1 MEDNPWNVK
10 SFDEFLFYICPEC
23 NYFSKELEGL
33 LDHAEDLHGENYSK
47 VKLHS
52 KIEVSETI
60 FMSNNSSP
68 MKQCDLKPSA
78 NTTEKVS
85 MIDEHKPQRELVP
98 GHQIQLKKA
107 SKRKQTFERKRSGEG
122 EGLTKQCEYCES
134 PLYFNSRDML
144 KHLNE
149 NHDIVVVV
157 TDRAKKQPKLNSTAL
172 KQNDEI
178 GKQTLNMSTSVMKTE
193 PEDNSTIVHDD
204 DPLEAIENET
214 ESKSKALKRNKQIGM
229 ETSAVKT
236 EPKDDSIIVVDDPL
250 EPTENEPIDNSN
262 EEFGMETCTVKTN
275 SEDDSIIVHDE
286 PIEPIEKDPL
296 AISSFQCEFC
306 SKKYKTNNGLHQHLA
321 VCKHVNKKLE
331 TCDKKLET
339 CDDKLETCD
348 LCLTKVSSL
357 KYSEHRYTCELTL
370 KVHNRK
376 DFATR
381 HESTCNECGEKFSDA
396 DALVQHVS
404 FHKRHRYVCEF
415 CQRQFTGHFGLWC
428 HIKEMHKGFGRRRS
442 QKPTQATQVKCEF
455 CEKQFSSKYI
465 REHINRMHPNQYKP
479 MSKQKIRYNFAP
491 MSKQAKKN

>member
-68 MKQCDLKPSA
+68 IKQCDLKSLTNA
-78 NTTEKVS
+78 KVEVS
-85 MIDEHKPQRELVP
+85 MKDEHKPQREPVP

-107 SKRKQTFERKRSGEG
+107 SKRKQSFERIRSGKVE
-122 EGLTKQCEYCES
+122 ELTKQCEYCES
-134 PLYFNSRDML
+134 LLYYNSRDML

-157 TDRAKKQPKLNSTAL
+157 TDRAKKQPKLNSKAL

-178 GKQTLNMSTSVMKTE
+178 GKQTFNMSTSVVKTE
-193 PEDNSTIVHDD
+193 PEEDSTIVHYD
-204 DPLEAIENET
+204 DPLEAIENEP
-214 ESKSKALKRNKQIGM
+214 ESNSKALKQNEEIGM
-229 ETSAVKT
+229 ETCAVKT
-236 EPKDDSIIVVDDPL
+236 EPKDDSIIVLDNPI
-250 EPTENEPIDNSN
+250 EPSEDEPKDNSN
-262 EEFGMETCTVKTN
+262 EEFGMVTCAVKTDP
-275 SEDDSIIVHDE
+275 EDDSIIVHD
-286 PIEPIEKDPL
+286 EPIEKDPL

-306 SKKYKTNNGLHQHLA
+306 SKNCKTNNGLHQHLA

-381 HESTCNECGEKFSDA
+381 HESTCNECGEKFDDA
-396 DALVQHVS
+396 DALVQHVA
-404 FHKRHRYVCEF
+404 FHKRNRYVCEI
-415 CQRQFTGHFGLWC
+415 CQKQFTGHSGLWR
-428 HIKEMHKGFGRRRS
+428 HVREMHEGFNRR
-442 QKPTQATQVKCEF
+442 QKPTKVKCEF
-455 CEKQFSSKYI
+455 CEKQFSSRYI
-465 REHINRMHPNQYKP
+465 REHIKNIHPNKYKP
-479 MSKQKIRYNFAP
+479 TSKPKKIRYNFFP
-491 MSKQAKKN
+491 MSKKDKKN